1 MGHVHW
7 LERRS
12 QLRYNVTGMKK
23 MKTICSRHI
32 ALPKW
37 AAILAAGLLCGAVA
51 LARASNANQSSAS
64 DTPDSTSKSAD
75 KDKRDD
81 KSSGLATTRLRIQ
94 VTDGND
100 KPLGNVSVYVRYYTS
115 GGFLHREK
123 LAELDFKTNQD
134 GSVKVPEIPQGKILI
149 QVIAKGW
156 HTFGKW
162 YDIEKEEESVPI
174 KLEPPPHWY

>member
-1 MGHVHW
+1 
-7 LERRS
+7 
-12 QLRYNVTGMKK
+12 LRYNVAV
-23 MKTICSRHI
+23 MKTKTVGPQL
-32 ALPKW
+32 LPARRW
-37 AAILAAGLLCGAVA
+37 ATILAAALLCGAVG
-51 LARASNANQSSAS
+51 LARASNARQSSAS
-64 DTPDSTSKSAD
+64 DTPDSTSKPAD

-81 KSSGLATTRLRIQ
+81 RSPGPATTRLRIR

-115 GGFLHREK
+115 GGFLRREK

-156 HTFGKW
+156 HTYGKW